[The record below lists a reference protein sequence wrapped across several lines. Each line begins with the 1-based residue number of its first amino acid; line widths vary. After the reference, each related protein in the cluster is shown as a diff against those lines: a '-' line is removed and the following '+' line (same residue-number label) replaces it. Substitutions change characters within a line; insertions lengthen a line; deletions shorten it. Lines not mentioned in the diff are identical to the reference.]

1 MKKFTNLLTRRL
13 KHNSEKPSK
22 MTDLAELS
30 AKGELSSFSGVFR
43 SVPVTVQEQE
53 KLHSLLTQFAP
64 EDHVIETDLAL
75 IASIT
80 SEVKAI
86 HHQASLLHGERINK
100 VQEILK
106 KYRDGAFS
114 GWLLTTY
121 GNRQTPYNFLHYY
134 LLYQTLSQALKLKID
149 EMPRQ
154 AVYSLASRSGPMEK
168 KEEIIQ
174 KYQGETK
181 QELLAL
187 IRETFPLAN
196 DDRRNQDSS
205 RFAILQLSRLHQH
218 LKTRKFNPTLEQKR
232 EIQRLLKQIESAMQ

>member
-13 KHNSEKPSK
+13 KHNPENPSK

-43 SVPVTVQEQE
+43 SVPMSLQEKE

-64 EDHVIETDLAL
+64 DDHVIETDLAL
-75 IASIT
+75 LTSIT

-100 VQEILK
+100 AQEILK

-114 GWLLTTY
+114 GWLVGTY

-134 LLYQTLSQALKLKID
+134 LLYQSLSQALKSKID

-168 KEEIIQ
+168 KEEIIL

-181 QELLAL
+181 QELLSL
-187 IRETFPLAN
+187 IRETFPLSN

-205 RFAILQLSRLHQH
+205 RFAILQLSRLHLH
-218 LKTRKFNPTLEQKR
+218 LKTRKFNPSLEQKK
-232 EIQRLLKQIESAMQ
+232 EIQKLLKLIASEIP